1 MSNKKYS
8 VIELFNKYNIKPDH
22 MKEVAK
28 ISEKNFD
35 FLNIYV
41 DNFTKEEKK
50 YLIVASLLHDI
61 GYFINSINHNKYSFQ
76 IIFQELSNKEFNKEE
91 VLIIANIAR
100 YHRGSLPSKSKHIEY
115 SNLSLNSKKI
125 VDKMSAILK
134 VADGISNTEFIDKA
148 NIKFEYDSF
157 NEILTIILPLE
168 NQCRK
173 PSIYCLLKKK
183 DLFEKVYESQIVFKF
198 Q

>member
-1 MSNKKYS
+1 MSTKKYS
-8 VIELFNKYNIKPDH
+8 VMELFNKYNIKPEH

-28 ISEKNFD
+28 ISEKIFD

-50 YLIVASLLHDI
+50 YLLVASLLHDI

-76 IIFQELSNKEFNKEE
+76 IISQELSAKEFNKEE
-91 VLIIANIAR
+91 ILIIANIAR
-100 YHRGSLPSKSKHIEY
+100 YHRGNLPSKSKHIEY
-115 SNLSLNSKKI
+115 SNLSLKSQKI
-125 VDKMSAILK
+125 VDKMAAILK
-134 VADGISNTEFIDKA
+134 VADGISNIEFIDKE

-157 NEILTIILPLE
+157 NEVLTIILPLE
-168 NQCRK
+168 NKCRK

-183 DLFEKVYESQIVFKF
+183 DLFEKVYENQIVFKF